1 MPQEV
6 LIYNSIKAIHI
17 LGFLLWVGSMFALSV
32 ALRYHERAGA
42 DRDAIMGLE
51 RAIGRA
57 MELGAL
63 LAIAAGVY
71 MILTKVGPVS
81 PMKQP
86 YLHIKLTLVVVLIA
100 MHGVVRAKMARLGRG
115 QGSAPG
121 AWLGSAILV
130 LAVAAIWLAVVKPM
144 LRVS

>member
-1 MPQEV
+1 MSQEE
-6 LIYNSIKAIHI
+6 LIYRSIKAIHI

-42 DRDAIMGLE
+42 DRNAIIGLE
-51 RAIGRA
+51 HAVGRA

-63 LAIAAGVY
+63 LTIACGVY
-71 MILTKVGPVS
+71 MLLRSPTVVS
-81 PMKQP
+81 PLKQP
-86 YLHIKLTLVVVLIA
+86 YVHIKLTLVVVLIG

-121 AWLGSAILV
+121 AWLGSAILI
-130 LAVAAIWLAVVKPM
+130 LAVAAIWLAIVKPM